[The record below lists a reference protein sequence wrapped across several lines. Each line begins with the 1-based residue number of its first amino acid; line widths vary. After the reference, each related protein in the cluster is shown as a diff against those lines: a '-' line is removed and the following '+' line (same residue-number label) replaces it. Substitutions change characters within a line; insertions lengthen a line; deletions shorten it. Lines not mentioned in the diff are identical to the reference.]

1 MKKTLLLF
9 DVDGTI
15 AESGCM
21 IDPHIEHNLNE
32 IDKKLFE
39 IGVVGGGTFE
49 KIKSQIGTVPFTTLF
64 CECGSSCYVLNPI
77 TKEYKMVYCNNLF
90 QHPVFSF
97 CQQIIKESLQFIV
110 TNIPTIS
117 GHFIDVR
124 NGLVYISL
132 VGLQATTNEKQ
143 QFIQLDYKKKFRENL
158 FRMLQ
163 EFIEKNN
170 IKNKIRVTY
179 GGSTG
184 IAVYP
189 VEWDKVQVLDHIPYK
204 NYEKIFYFA
213 DKYEQEGN
221 DFRLINHP
229 LIHGVRVSSIKQ
241 TRDFLQVFFL

>member
-1 MKKTLLLF
+1 
-9 DVDGTI
+9 
-15 AESGCM
+15 
-21 IDPHIEHNLNE
+21 
-32 IDKKLFE
+32 
-39 IGVVGGGTFE
+39 
-49 KIKSQIGTVPFTTLF
+49 
-64 CECGSSCYVLNPI
+64 
-77 TKEYKMVYCNNLF
+77 MVYCNNLF
-90 QHPVFSF
+90 QHPIFPF

-163 EFIEKNN
+163 EFIKKNN